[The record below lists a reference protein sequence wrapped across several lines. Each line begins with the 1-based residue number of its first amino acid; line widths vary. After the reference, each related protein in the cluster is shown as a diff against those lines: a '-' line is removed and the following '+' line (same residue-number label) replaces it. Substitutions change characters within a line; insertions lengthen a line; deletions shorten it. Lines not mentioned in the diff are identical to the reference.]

1 MPHRPLKQT
10 ARQLETARAWVRTSC
25 ADVEDY
31 DTDPITKLRVID
43 AFLQQ
48 VNPQDT
54 WKLQAL
60 GVVLGDAMALQ
71 YGLRWVE
78 VEDEF
83 GTDPA
88 LFLGGAP
95 GEEAY
100 AFPLT
105 MIAKRRQEG
114 RDVDLQT
121 LAILVDQVG
130 RSAVQVQVQSA
141 DAEPPQPARRRRWW
155 R

>member
-1 MPHRPLKQT
+1 M
-10 ARQLETARAWVRTSC
+10 
-25 ADVEDY
+25 EDY

-48 VNPQDT
+48 VDAQDT

-71 YGLRWVE
+71 YRLRWVE
-78 VEDEF
+78 VEDEW

-88 LFLGGAP
+88 LLLGGAP

-114 RDVDLQT
+114 QDVDLQT

-130 RSAVQVQVQSA
+130 RSADRAGRAPHQFS
-141 DAEPPQPARRRRWW
+141 PPTGGGRPQPDRRRRWW